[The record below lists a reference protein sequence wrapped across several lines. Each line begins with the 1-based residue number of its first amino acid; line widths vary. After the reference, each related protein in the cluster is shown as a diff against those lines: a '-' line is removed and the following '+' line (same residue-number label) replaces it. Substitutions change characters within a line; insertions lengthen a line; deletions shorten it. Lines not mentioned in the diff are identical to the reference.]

1 MREKTKTRLKRLVVG
16 VVVGLQLNTVA
27 FYAWADAAITGAQLG
42 QQTVQSSIQAFDPSA
57 ATLTL
62 QELFPDLAP
71 GSVDS
76 LESVYGDDSETIQT
90 GVNANQ
96 RLRSE
101 ISMDGE
107 AYRTLVDSSKRI
119 SPDLS
124 KDPMFNTA
132 DQVRNADF
140 MSGFKQNFA
149 DCKSKDVFEEVN
161 KQAHVAKYRTCE
173 RVADQGGDIK
183 FKHDYKAGV
192 VEYVSG
198 QPNYQSC
205 GVGCLYIWVGTVGDN
220 YWEGNCRVYEEYTRF
235 RVINKG
241 AIKSAVIEQATFD
254 DYFQIYFNNNLI
266 WTHTPGVF
274 PPETNGSCER
284 GTSWQVNPN
293 ENVTAQFQTADDVI
307 TFKTRTS
314 VTGGGE
320 GYARIKI
327 EYDPSKAFQD
337 NGWSPE
343 DKLPT
348 FDMIQDGFCPS
359 STVRCETMG
368 NVDSNGCL
376 TENGVIVCP
385 DQVPASPHSALS
397 PFCKVAD
404 VSADCAFYKGDLEC
418 YTDANGE
425 QQCLTNGSESCGVN
439 HELSLFSQGLT
450 GRIAANGRDVVTA
463 EFDFVAG
470 TWSTLSPSDG
480 TRFNG
485 SVTKVNYE
493 DFCGANVS
501 QVDHI
506 GTGVWPEHGLG
517 GKLDTTIDHKITMQP
532 TCENGLK
539 ARVQIRDQ
547 KSESD
552 LEWTLSGEFRF
563 RLARL
568 ERDVWTPQSCVAQ
581 GQAVLNGECQNGSI
595 TVMKGVQG
603 EGECATI
610 SGVNICPGS
619 PLYNQIKPSPLG
631 TSRLSEQVR
640 VTGCGTTKDTLN
652 TCKAMEENPSCG
664 FISQSCVKGASG
676 EKGGCYAYSEIWDCG
691 YDVTYPTVINT
702 GQTIDC
708 PGGARCMGSECFDNS
723 NVKSGDFAY
732 AVAMLQVAQ
741 FAEHDLDCGGDG
753 TDIETANDCKVF
765 KGEAMECKKALG
777 GYVDCCEAPESVS
790 IFDYVNLTMNTLK
803 MASSIEALQRGQY
816 AAGSGYWAASKS
828 AITSGA
834 SELIKGEWGSIVDS
848 ATGAFQDTFAT
859 GVESGLVS
867 EIQKWLMQKAYD
879 AMVEMG
885 ASSAA
890 NAVFATNANG
900 AVTGLSNAAG
910 AVVNIIG
917 WVYMVYVI
925 VDLLINIIWECEE
938 KEFELGAKKETR
950 QCHFVG
956 SYCASKA
963 LGSCVE
969 KRETY
974 CCFGSVVGRI
984 IQESARDQ
992 LGLGWGEVETPSCDG
1007 ITPAQMSQMDWNQVD
1022 LSEWIGMLSMADR
1035 LPTMNTV
1042 SMDHLTG
1049 EGSRLGI
1056 SESDT
1061 RLNTLDRN
1069 LERFKD
1075 FDPDEVKKKAE
1086 QELR

>member
-1 MREKTKTRLKRLVVG
+1 MREKTKARLKRLVVG

-235 RVINKG
+235 RVINKR

-337 NGWSPE
+337 NGWSPK
-343 DKLPT
+343 DKLQT
-348 FDMIQDGFCPS
+348 FDMIQDGFCSS

-385 DQVPASPHSALS
+385 DQVTASPHSALS

-404 VSADCAFYKGDLEC
+404 VSADCAFYKGDLDC
-418 YTDANGE
+418 YVDAQGVRR
-425 QQCLTNGSESCGVN
+425 CPTNEGGNLESC
-439 HELSLFSQGLT
+439 QQ
-450 GRIAANGRDVVTA
+450 
-463 EFDFVAG
+463 
-470 TWSTLSPSDG
+470 
-480 TRFNG
+480 
-485 SVTKVNYE
+485 Y
-493 DFCGANVS
+493 
-501 QVDHI
+501 
-506 GTGVWPEHGLG
+506 
-517 GKLDTTIDHKITMQP
+517 
-532 TCENGLK
+532 
-539 ARVQIRDQ
+539 
-547 KSESD
+547 
-552 LEWTLSGEFRF
+552 
-563 RLARL
+563 
-568 ERDVWTPQSCVAQ
+568 
-581 GQAVLNGECQNGSI
+581 
-595 TVMKGVQG
+595 
-603 EGECATI
+603 
-610 SGVNICPGS
+610 
-619 PLYNQIKPSPLG
+619 
-631 TSRLSEQVR
+631 
-640 VTGCGTTKDTLN
+640 
-652 TCKAMEENPSCG
+652 EENPSCG
-664 FISQSCVKGASG
+664 FISQSCVEGASG
-676 EKGGCYAYSEIWDCG
+676 EKGECYAYSEIWDCG

-803 MASSIEALQRGQY
+803 MTSSIEALSRGQY

-848 ATGAFQDTFAT
+848 ATGAFQDTFAS
-859 GVESGLVS
+859 GVQNGIVS

-1086 QELR
+1086 QEMR